1 MIRILHVVHGMDCG
15 GTENIIMNLYR
26 NIDCTKVQFDF
37 LVHTEKRCF
46 FDDEIEQ
53 LGGCIYHVPYYNI
66 LNLFTYK
73 QALRKF
79 FSTHNEW
86 IAVHGHLGSCACFYL
101 GIAKKY
107 GLYTI
112 AHSHAINEK
121 RLNLKELLYRFHA
134 YLTRGVADFYMGCSY
149 EAGVDRYGKAI
160 ANSKKY
166 KIINNGIKADDYTF
180 NEEKRV
186 AMRSEFG
193 VLDCYVIGHV
203 GRFSAVK
210 NHNFMLDV
218 LAELKKFNADY
229 TMMFVGDGEL
239 RKTIELKAK
248 NMGIADSIVFTGI
261 RKDVPSVLQ
270 AMDQFIFPS
279 FNEGLGIGLI
289 EAQAAGLPCIANKDG
304 IISLA
309 KFSNLVEM
317 KSIYEGAQAWA
328 SHIDSVRKSNFVRK
342 DMSHDVKAAGFD
354 IVEVTKWLQEFY
366 INIKR

>member
-26 NIDCTKVQFDF
+26 NIDRTKVQFDF

-53 LGGCIYHVPYYNI
+53 LGGCIYHVPYYNM
-66 LNLFTYK
+66 LNLFAYK
-73 QALRKF
+73 QALHKL

-86 IAVHGHLGSCACFYL
+86 AVVHGHLGSCACIYL
-101 GIAKKY
+101 GVAKKY

-112 AHSHAINEK
+112 AHSHNINAK
-121 RLNLKELLYRFHA
+121 RLNIKELLYRFHA

-149 EAGVDRYGKAI
+149 EAGLDRYGKTI
-160 ANSKKY
+160 ANSQKY
-166 KIINNGIKADDYTF
+166 KIINNGITADDYIF
-180 NEEKRV
+180 NEDKRTAV
-186 AMRSEFG
+186 RTELG
-193 VLDCYVIGHV
+193 VLDRYVIGHV
-203 GRFSAVK
+203 GRFSAQK
-210 NHNFMLDV
+210 NHNFMLEV
-218 LAELKKFNADY
+218 LAELKKINTDY
-229 TMMFVGDGEL
+229 VMMFVGDGEL

-248 NMGIADSIVFTGI
+248 NMGIDDSIVFTGI
-261 RKDVPSVLQ
+261 RKDVPNVLQ
-270 AMDQFIFPS
+270 AMDQFVFPS
-279 FNEGLGIGLI
+279 FYEGLGIGLI
-289 EAQAAGLPCIANKDG
+289 EAQASGLPCIANKDG

-309 KFSNLVEM
+309 KISDLVEM
-317 KSIYEGAQAWA
+317 KSINEGAQAWA
-328 SHIDSVRKSNFVRK
+328 CHIDSVRKSNFVRK